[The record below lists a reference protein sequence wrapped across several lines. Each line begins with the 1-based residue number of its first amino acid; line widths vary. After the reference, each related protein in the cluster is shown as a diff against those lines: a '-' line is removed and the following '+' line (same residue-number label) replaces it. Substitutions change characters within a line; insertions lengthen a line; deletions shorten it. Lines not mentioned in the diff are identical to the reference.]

1 MQVSG
6 ETKTYLDRSLGSCN
20 MPLSCN
26 RTELELRRL
35 SLRFLDRL
43 CSLDSGMRPSWCVL
57 AELWL

>member
-1 MQVSG
+1 MQVLG
-6 ETKTYLDRSLGSCN
+6 ETTTYLDRSLGCCS

-35 SLRFLDRL
+35 SVRFLGRL
-43 CSLDSGMRPSWCVL
+43 CILDSGMRPSWCVL